1 MAENHKC
8 KACGMTFKTRE
19 RLEEHKKTHMKK

>member
-19 RLEEHKKTHMKK
+19 RLEEHKKMHMKK